1 MWIPKKGY
9 ENTTINYRLG
19 LITIQIRV
27 EDIQQSHIDTARKY
41 NIDLTYYLE
50 RYGFDEPQHEDLIE
64 LQKDEPEKKTRKRK
78 KK

>member
-19 LITIQIRV
+19 LIAVQIRV
-27 EDIQQSHIDTARKY
+27 EDITQSHIDTARKY

-50 RYGFDEPQHEDLIE
+50 SYGFDEEQHDDLIE
-64 LQKDEPEKKTRKRK
+64 LQKDEPVKKKRK